1 MQLANGPIFLNATAL
16 FLFALFGLVTVI
28 VPLTTTYVSL
38 KSHESD
44 LNIDVLVLISLLT
57 L

>member
-28 VPLTTTYVSL
+28 VPLTTTYASL